1 MFLASSGINSFL
13 QDYGL
18 PDLSQTASLIPSSQH
33 SPEKKFFSHDRVKN
47 GISVYVDVSKVV
59 GKDYKGGYR

>member
-18 PDLSQTASLIPSSQH
+18 PVRSQTASLIPSSQH
-33 SPEKKFFSHDRVKN
+33 SPEKKKFNHDRAKN
-47 GISVYVDVSKVV
+47 VISVFVDVSKVV